1 MADIIGPGSEI
12 CMTLEIVRAAT
23 GETET
28 IDVIGTVTEVTE
40 EDEG

>member
-28 IDVIGTVTEVTE
+28 VEVIGTVIE
-40 EDEG
+40 EDED